1 MKVAIIGGTGLRD
14 MGGAKRY
21 AAVADA
27 TTPYGVPSAVPELA
41 SVGGAQAL
49 FMDRHGPARI
59 APHLVNYRANLWLL
73 RDLGA
78 ELAIG
83 VYAVG
88 AIDRACATGDIVV
101 PHQIIDYS
109 WGREHTYV
117 DAPARHVDFGEPY
130 DAALRQQLIQAAAS
144 CIPAER
150 LHREGVYACTQGPRL
165 ESAAEVDR
173 LARDGCTVV
182 GMTGMPEAGLA
193 RELGLPFAGLCIS
206 VNPAAGRGQGSISEA
221 DIAAAAKRGAADIE
235 GVLRALAGNLGD
247 GADAAGSVNRET
259 RTTAP
264 KRG

>member
-1 MKVAIIGGTGLRD
+1 MKIAVIGGTGLRG
-14 MGGAKRY
+14 MGVGWE

-27 TTPYGVPSAVPELA
+27 TTPYGAPSAVPEQA
-41 SVGGAQAL
+41 SIGGAQAL

-73 RDLGA
+73 HNLGA
-78 ELAIG
+78 EFAIA

-88 AIDRACATGDIVV
+88 AIDGACATGDIVV

-117 DAPARHVDFGEPY
+117 DASVPARHVDFGEPY
-130 DAALRQQLIQAAAS
+130 DASLRRRLIQAAAS

-173 LARDGCTVV
+173 LARAGCTVV
-182 GMTGMPEAGLA
+182 GMTGMPEASLA
-193 RELGLPFAGLCIS
+193 RELGLPFAGLCVS
-206 VNPAAGRGQGSISEA
+206 VNPAAGRGEGGAISEA
-221 DIAAAAKRGAADIE
+221 DIAVAAKSGAADIE
-235 GVLRALAGNLGD
+235 RVLRALFGDLGVGAG
-247 GADAAGSVNRET
+247 
-259 RTTAP
+259 
-264 KRG
+264 